1 MQCIPSPHNHFIVQL
16 SYSTH
21 NWSSK
26 HATFIVRSTPTPTPQ
41 PYTNRNS
48 KRDDMTK
55 LHRHFSHPSPYIW
68 GWKELKKIEQSKRS
82 GCGAD
87 EIYTYTIILD
97 ISRTELFGQ
106 RRKTRADYG
115 RLFSTTPK

>member
-1 MQCIPSPHNHFIVQL
+1 MH
-16 SYSTH
+16 
-21 NWSSK
+21 
-26 HATFIVRSTPTPTPQ
+26 TPTPTPQ
-41 PYTNRNS
+41 PSTNLNS
-48 KRDDMTK
+48 KRDDMSK
-55 LHRHFSHPSPYIW
+55 LHGHFSRPSPYFYLFFILFFYFTYIP
-68 GWKELKKIEQSKRS
+68 GRPYRKELKKIEQSKRS

-87 EIYTYTIILD
+87 EIYIYTIILD